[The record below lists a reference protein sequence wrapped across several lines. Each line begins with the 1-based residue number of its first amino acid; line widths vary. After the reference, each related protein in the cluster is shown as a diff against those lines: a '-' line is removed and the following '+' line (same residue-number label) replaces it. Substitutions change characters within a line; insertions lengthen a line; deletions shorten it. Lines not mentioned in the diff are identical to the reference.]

1 MLSVNALAAP
11 NDARS
16 AGRRGASAGN
26 VGETERTL
34 RWNENVERGHYGG
47 RISAP
52 LLLWKYNEHNAG
64 GKRALGGRGR
74 RERRA
79 GIKKERK
86 KGANGT
92 RR

>member
-1 MLSVNALAAP
+1 MLGQLGGEERLPVTLE
-11 NDARS
+11 
-16 AGRRGASAGN
+16 RRNEHYGG
-26 VGETERTL
+26 TRTL
-34 RWNENVERGHYGG
+34 NVDTTHGG

-64 GKRALGGRGR
+64 GKRAWGGRGR

-79 GIKKERK
+79 GIKKDRK
-86 KGANGT
+86 KAANGT

>member
-1 MLSVNALAAP
+1 M
-11 NDARS
+11 
-16 AGRRGASAGN
+16 N
-26 VGETERTL
+26 VDTT
-34 RWNENVERGHYGG
+34 HGG

-64 GKRALGGRGR
+64 GKRAWGGRGR

-92 RR
+92 RS